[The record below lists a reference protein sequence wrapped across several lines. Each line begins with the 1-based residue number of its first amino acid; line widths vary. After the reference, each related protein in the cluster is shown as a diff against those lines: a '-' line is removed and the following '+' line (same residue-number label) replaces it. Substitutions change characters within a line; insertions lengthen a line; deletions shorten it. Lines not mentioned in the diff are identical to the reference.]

1 MEQAALFKVPLHLE
15 DLLKEGWEGYR
26 IAEEDIEKYEASVDI
41 DEDEISQLWF
51 LPFPNLTHDA
61 WSQVYLGIYNFR
73 TLEDQQKETLY
84 FIITKGVE
92 NALEYLR
99 ENHDSDIA
107 KNLLKVTTFVL
118 THFIVEVQK
127 AHLDETREQA
137 PDELPKISS
146 TSKKTKQSKRK
157 ENQKWNWN
165 AEKIGT
171 TLDWVLKL
179 LDKCFSPQET
189 PYEIDDKEFIS
200 LFARVCYVLIE
211 DHSICK
217 NRELKEVIFAILK
230 VVFETLH
237 YRPSAIAA
245 LLHLVRK
252 YEHAAPFVAELIHYL
267 DVNFLK
273 GSLGAEVIREI
284 SQYDP
289 VELSKAPTNSKNIAT
304 FLCELTDRS
313 SAGIKENLSLLV
325 DQLDCE
331 SYFVRNSIVHA
342 LGRYLL
348 FLSSETKSEA
358 NEQVENAAQ
367 LRSSLFDILLKRVDD
382 VHAFSRSKV
391 LQVWQTLVDNKV
403 VPQTLFPLLMQQ
415 VVARLRDKSSIVRKN
430 SIALFESLLSNNPFG
445 PSLVLAI
452 FENKLKS
459 YQGDDSRSQRLSESS
474 QLSDCNASIDKE
486 KAMDFYQ
493 CAVNFI
499 VKVSEAIQILSTLV
513 WSRSTLDVQEAIS
526 CIVTA
531 RQFEVDNSDT
541 AVRSMLGLVFSR
553 DASIRSSVIEAF
565 IRLFVGD
572 NEKDSLRRSMD
583 ITRGVVHLVSGATVG
598 EVACIQK
605 LLEELAS
612 RKLIDSRTIQMLW
625 DIVFEKMPG
634 VQKKQKKPSLLVLAL
649 VAPSLQVLISEQLTE
664 TLLERMKL
672 WIREECELCSFAFG
686 ILQHSP
692 IALKNKKVLREFGS
706 EILNSLNFKERKIE
720 QFERFLTCRL
730 CVLEEFSRTIYSCDE
745 EPSTTAAFV
754 LMSLYDQLHLSL
766 FENSTNEDAMEDD
779 EVENLLEPYALNTLC
794 ILASLFYFAG
804 HVALNELSLWESFIR
819 RYRESV
825 ANKSSQVEVGTD
837 TTDTEEIIPQEQE
850 DSNANERHLDALLSH
865 AKQEIISKQGVI
877 GKLVSLAVGVILQRQ
892 FYPMIK
898 ACAISYITKLMCVDE
913 SFCEQHL
920 KVVFTVLASDA
931 PAAIR
936 ADIII
941 ALCDLA
947 VRYPNLIE
955 PWSSQIFR
963 CLQDSSVEVRRNT
976 IMCIT
981 FLVLND
987 MMKIRGQVSEIVL
1000 CLVDSDS
1007 QVSNMCHS
1015 FFFEVS
1021 NKSKG
1026 FVYNILP
1033 EIISSLSSMKDLS
1046 EEHFKTIMSFLF
1058 SFIDKER
1065 HTEGLVERICQRFR
1079 LSEDASCWRNLA
1091 YCLSLLS
1098 YSERTIGKLANMLK
1112 YYGDKLHDA
1121 VVFQTFCNILSKARK
1136 FSKTEFRA
1144 FLDDFE
1150 DKLVECQQKQKDQE
1164 ENEQVTE
1171 NNESADI
1178 EKTPKEDKRKKVK
1191 KQVRIVEETSEE
1203 EQDEEEQKEPQEE
1216 FIKECPVPIT
1226 DDYTSSEQLSQQ
1238 VKRLSLRQVLR
1249 QRK

>member
-1 MEQAALFKVPLHLE
+1 MEQVALFRVPLHLE
-15 DLLKEGWEGYR
+15 DLFKEESEGYHVT
-26 IAEEDIEKYEASVDI
+26 EEDIEKYETSVDI
-41 DEDEISQLWF
+41 DEDELSRLWF
-51 LPFPNLTHDA
+51 LPFPSLSHDA
-61 WSQVYLGIYNFR
+61 WCQVFLGVYNFR
-73 TLEDQQKETLY
+73 TLEDEKKETLY
-84 FIITKGVE
+84 CIVTKGVE

-99 ENHDSDIA
+99 EVQDPDIA
-107 KNLLKVTTFVL
+107 KNLLKVTTFIL

-127 AHLDETREQA
+127 AHLDEIREQS
-137 PDELPKISS
+137 PEELSKTQISNI
-146 TSKKTKQSKRK
+146 SKKTKQSKSK
-157 ENQKWNWN
+157 ENHKWNWN
-165 AEKIGT
+165 AEKIGV
-171 TLDWVLKL
+171 TLDWVLRL
-179 LDKCFSPQET
+179 LEKCFSKEET
-189 PYEIDDKEFIS
+189 AYEVGDKEFIS

-211 DHSICK
+211 DNLVCR

-252 YEHAAPFVAELIHYL
+252 YEHAAPLIAELIYYL
-267 DVNFLK
+267 DNNYLR
-273 GSLGAEVIREI
+273 GSLGAEVIQEI

-289 VELSKAPTNSKNIAT
+289 VELSKAPANSKNIAT

-331 SYFVRNSIVHA
+331 SYFVRNSVVHA

-348 FLSSETKSEA
+348 FTSSESK
-358 NEQVENAAQ
+358 VEGNDEVEITAE

-382 VHAFSRSKV
+382 IHAFSRSKV
-391 LQVWQTLVDNKV
+391 LQVWQTLVENRV
-403 VPQTLFPLLMQQ
+403 VPQSLFPLLMQQ

-452 FENKLKS
+452 YESKLKS
-459 YQGDDSRSQRLSESS
+459 YQEDDSHLQKFSEPS
-474 QLSDCNASIDKE
+474 QLNDSNTSTDKE
-486 KAMDFYQ
+486 KAMEFYQ
-493 CAVNFI
+493 YAVHFI
-499 VKVSEAIQILSTLV
+499 VKISEAIQMLSSLV
-513 WSRSTLDVQEAIS
+513 WSRSSLDVQEAIS

-531 RQFEVDNSDT
+531 RKFEVDNSNV

-553 DASIRSSVIEAF
+553 DTNIRSAVIEAY

-572 NEKDSLRRSMD
+572 NEKDCLRRGMD
-583 ITRGVVHLVSGATVG
+583 VIRGVVQLVSGATIG
-598 EVACIQK
+598 EVACVQK
-605 LLEELAS
+605 LLEEFAAK
-612 RKLIDSRTIQMLW
+612 KLIDSRTIQMLW
-625 DIVFEKMPG
+625 DIVFEKIPG
-634 VQKKQKKPSLLVLAL
+634 VQKKQKKPSLLVLTL
-649 VAPSLQVLISEQLTE
+649 IAPSLQVLISEQLE
-664 TLLERMKL
+664 EMLLEQMKT
-672 WIREECELCSFAFG
+672 WIREECELCCFAFR

-692 IALKNKKVLREFGS
+692 TILKNKVVLHELGSELLGSLNLRE
-706 EILNSLNFKERKIE
+706 RKME
-720 QFERFLTCRL
+720 QFERFLTSRL
-730 CVLEEFSRTIYSCDE
+730 CLLEEFSRTIYRCDE
-745 EPSTTAAFV
+745 KPSAIAAFI
-754 LMSLYDQLHLSL
+754 LMSLYEQLSSALV
-766 FENSTNEDAMEDD
+766 ENSTNEDNTGDHF
-779 EVENLLEPYALNTLC
+779 ENLLESYALNTLC
-794 ILASLFYFAG
+794 ILASLFHFSG

-819 RYRESV
+819 RYRESMT
-825 ANKSSQVEVGTD
+825 NKQVEDGTKD
-837 TTDTEEIIPQEQE
+837 IDAEEIVPEEQE
-850 DSNANERHLDALLSH
+850 DTSTNERYLDALLIH
-865 AKQEIISKQGVI
+865 AKQEIISKQGVV
-877 GKLVSLAVGVILQRQ
+877 GKLASLAVGVILQKH

-920 KVVFTVLASDA
+920 KVVFTVLASEE
-931 PAAIR
+931 PASIR

-963 CLQDSSVEVRRNT
+963 CLQDSSIEVRRNT
-976 IMCIT
+976 MMCIT

-987 MMKIRGQVSEIVL
+987 MMKVRGQVSEIVL

-1026 FVYNILP
+1026 FIYNILP
-1033 EIISSLSSMKDLS
+1033 EIISSLSSMKDLP

-1079 LSEDASCWRNLA
+1079 LSDDVSCWRSLA

-1098 YSERTIGKLANMLK
+1098 YSERTIGKLSSMLK

-1121 VVFQTFCNILSKARK
+1121 VVFQTFCNIVSKARK

-1150 DKLVECQQKQKDQE
+1150 EKLVECQRKHEDPD
-1164 ENEQVTE
+1164 ENEQVTQT
-1171 NNESADI
+1171 NESVDNNKNLKD
-1178 EKTPKEDKRKKVK
+1178 EKRKLVK
-1191 KQVRIVEETSEE
+1191 KQIRIVEETSEE
-1203 EQDEEEQKEPQEE
+1203 EQDEEEDEEPQEV
-1216 FIKECPVPIT
+1216 IKECPVPIT
-1226 DDYTSSEQLSQQ
+1226 EDYTSSEHLSQQ
-1238 VKRLSLRQVLR
+1238 IKRLSLRQVLR